1 MLVLKTSGCQNR
13 WFGTMV
19 RKPFG
24 SRTSQIRGHGIVLK
38 SRGSRT
44 WLDAMVREPFGR
56 IDENQSKDYS
66 LDHGMYS
73 EPGAPD
79 YSARI
84 DGCQKMLRET
94 NVLKAD
100 LTQSLK
106 NIDGKSLLKPEPQNY
121 EKEYEARKSS
131 YLTSVTKNNSFIK
144 AELDFNSTK
153 FLR

>member
-1 MLVLKTSGCQNR
+1 MSYS
-13 WFGTMV
+13 
-19 RKPFG
+19 P
-24 SRTSQIRGHGIVLK
+24 S
-38 SRGSRT
+38 
-44 WLDAMVREPFGR
+44 
-56 IDENQSKDYS
+56 IDEWTKVASAAPMFKELMENQSKDYS

-94 NVLKAD
+94 NVSKAD

-106 NIDGKSLLKPEPQNY
+106 NNDGKYLLKPKTLNY

-144 AELDFNSTK
+144 AELDFNCTK
-153 FLR
+153 FLRE